1 VSERRFQF
9 RLCSHHPPPDRAS
22 TDLRVE
28 LLDEKGEWR
37 LQPPGLDTPGF
48 RLFLLSLLLCQH
60 FYLVANAR
68 ERGLPLLR
76 VDGEFTVTTGA
87 DWILQRLDGLFRLRL
102 DPAAP
107 AAERRRADAEAI
119 AFIAERMKLCPVSR
133 NLPAAVA
140 KAVAV
145 RVEDGENCSPP

>member
-1 VSERRFQF
+1 MSERRFHF
-9 RLCSHHPPPDRAS
+9 RLCSHHPAPDRSS
-22 TDLRVE
+22 TGLRVE
-28 LLDEKGEWR
+28 LLDENGEW
-37 LQPPGLDTPGF
+37 QIQTPGLETPGF

-68 ERGLPLLR
+68 ERALPLLR
-76 VDGEFTVTTGA
+76 VDGTFTVTTGA
-87 DWILQRLDGLFRLRL
+87 DWILQRLDGTFTLGL

-133 NLPAAVA
+133 NLPAGVA

-145 RVEDGENCSPP
+145 RVEDGGSDRPA

>member
-1 VSERRFQF
+1 MSERRFHF
-9 RLCSHHPPPDRAS
+9 RLGSHHPAPDRVS

-28 LLDEKGEWR
+28 LLDENGAWQ
-37 LQPPGLDTPGF
+37 LQIPSLEMPGF
-48 RLFLLSLLLCQH
+48 RIFLLSLLLCQH

-68 ERGLPLLR
+68 ERGLPLQQ

-87 DWILQRLDGLFRLRL
+87 DWILRRVDGTFRLRL

-107 AAERRRADAEAI
+107 AEERRRADAEAI
-119 AFIAERMKLCPVSR
+119 DFIADRMKLCPVSR
-133 NLPAAVA
+133 NLPSDVA

-145 RVEDGENCSPP
+145 RVEDGGGECPA

>member
-1 VSERRFQF
+1 MNERRFHF
-9 RLCSHHPPPDRAS
+9 RLQSRHPAPDRAS
-22 TDLRVE
+22 TDLRVA
-28 LLDEKGEWR
+28 LLDENGVWQ
-37 LQPPGLDTPGF
+37 LQTPGLDTPGF

-60 FYLVANAR
+60 FYLVANAH

-76 VDGEFTVTTGA
+76 VEGEFTVTTGA
-87 DWILQRLDGLFRLRL
+87 DWILQRLDGTFLLRL

-107 AAERRRADAEAI
+107 AAERQRADAEAI

-133 NLPAAVA
+133 NLPATVA

-145 RVEDGENCSPP
+145 RVRRGEEGPPS